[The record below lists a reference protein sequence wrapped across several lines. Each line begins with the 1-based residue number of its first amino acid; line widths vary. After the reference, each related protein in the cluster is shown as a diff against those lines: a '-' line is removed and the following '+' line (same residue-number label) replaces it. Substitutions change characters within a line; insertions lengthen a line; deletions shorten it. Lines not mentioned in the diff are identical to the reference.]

1 MPALQSDKLRA
12 RRAWRV
18 LRIVAA
24 ALAIVAGALILLIAL
39 GFFDPKPFGALI
51 RTDRPG
57 IYSTT
62 NAELLPQSSPWPSD
76 GPPGQFSV
84 RLTAANAGGELDSG
98 YGLALGDDARRLV
111 VAVSPLGYVA
121 IWEEAAGGGPI
132 YFQPWQTWPHVR
144 VEDQPNELWLDVA
157 TAGGKAEIT
166 AWINREL
173 LWRGELALSSP
184 EVGLWLGSF
193 GTSTTVDFQ
202 QLEWFAPSTGNESTG
217 QN

>member
-1 MPALQSDKLRA
+1 MSALQSDKLRV
-12 RRAWRV
+12 RRAWQV

-39 GFFDPKPFGALI
+39 GFFDPKPFGSLI

-62 NAELLPQSSPWPSD
+62 NEEILPQSSPWPSD
-76 GPPGQFSV
+76 EPPGQFSV
-84 RLTAANAGGELDSG
+84 RLTAASAGGELDSG

-121 IWEEAAGGGPI
+121 IWEETVGGDPV
-132 YFQPWQTWPHVR
+132 YRQPWQTWPHAR
-144 VEDQPNELWLDVA
+144 TEGQPNELWLDVA
-157 TAGGKAEIT
+157 TAGDKAEIMT
-166 AWINREL
+166 WINREL

-184 EVGLWLGSF
+184 AVSLWLDSF
-193 GTSTTVDFQ
+193 GAATTVDFQ
-202 QLEWFAPSTGNESTG
+202 QLEWFAPSRGNESTA